1 MLVLVQMREH
11 PNEKTRMA
19 KQNNSRNISVY
30 AHWSGM
36 EDPLLMGV
44 LHSDRLKGKEVFS
57 FEYIDEWLKNGP
69 AQLLDPSLQLYTGLH
84 YLNDVQ
90 DNFGIFLDSSPD
102 RWGRIL
108 MRRREAA
115 FARNENREEKK
126 LFETDY
132 LLGVYDGHRMGALR
146 FKLED
151 DGPFLNDNKNMAS
164 PPWTSLRELEQISL
178 RLEDDDVIDDPEY
191 LKWLSMLIAPG
202 ASLGGARPK
211 ASIVDNDGNLWIA
224 KFPSRNDQ
232 GDIGGWEI
240 VTYELAILAG
250 INMAESKAQKFS
262 SDYYTFLT
270 KRFDRGNNGQ
280 RIHFASAMTILGY
293 IDGQDHADG
302 ASYLELVDFIQK
314 NGANVDQ
321 DLEQLWRRIVFS
333 ICVTNTDDHLRN
345 HGFLLTNDGWV
356 LSPAYDINPVEN
368 GSGLKL
374 NISDEDN
381 SLDLNLA
388 MEVSEFFRL
397 SEKRATEIIDEVLN
411 AVANWREV
419 AIKYKIS
426 RVEQELKALAF
437 KIKKN
442 QKNK

>member
-1 MLVLVQMREH
+1 
-11 PNEKTRMA
+11 MA
-19 KQNNSRNISVY
+19 KQNNKKSISVY

-36 EDPLLMGV
+36 EKPLLMGT

-57 FEYIDEWLKNGP
+57 FEYSDDWLQSGL
-69 AQLLDPSLQLYTGLH
+69 AQLLDPSLQLYSGLH
-84 YLNDVQ
+84 YLNEDQ

-115 FARNENREEKK
+115 LSRIDKREEEK

-146 FKLED
+146 FKLEE
-151 DGPFLNDNKNMAS
+151 DGPFLNDNKNMAT
-164 PPWTSLRELEQISL
+164 PPWGSLRELEQISL
-178 RLEDDDVIDDPEY
+178 RLEDDNVIDDPEY

-211 ASIVDNDGNLWIA
+211 ASVVDNDGGLWIA

-232 GDIGGWEI
+232 GDSGGWEI

-262 SDYYTFLT
+262 SEYYTFLT
-270 KRFDRGNNGQ
+270 KRFDRGNDGQ
-280 RIHFASAMTILGY
+280 RIHFASAMTMLGY
-293 IDGQDHADG
+293 SDGQDHSDG
-302 ASYLELVDFIQK
+302 ASYLELVDFIQN
-314 NGANVDQ
+314 NGANVEQ

-345 HGFLLTNDGWV
+345 HGFLLTNEGWV
-356 LSPAYDINPVEN
+356 LSPAYDINPVET
-368 GSGLKL
+368 GAGLKL

-397 SEKRATEIIDEVLN
+397 SEKRADEIKEEIVNVVSGWKEM
-411 AVANWREV
+411 
-419 AIKYKIS
+419 AIKYGIS
-426 RVEQELKALAF
+426 RVEQELKAVAF
-437 KIKKN
+437 KAI
-442 QKNK
+442 

>member
-1 MLVLVQMREH
+1 
-11 PNEKTRMA
+11 MA

-36 EDPLLMGV
+36 EDPLLMGI

-69 AQLLDPSLQLYTGLH
+69 AQLLDPSLQLYSGLH
-84 YLNDVQ
+84 YLNEVQ

-115 FARNENREEKK
+115 LARNEDREEKK

-146 FKLED
+146 FKLEEE
-151 DGPFLNDNKNMAS
+151 GPFLNDNKKMAS
-164 PPWTSLRELEQISL
+164 PPWASLRELEQISL

-211 ASIVDNDGNLWIA
+211 ASIVDNDGDLWIA

-250 INMAESKAQKFS
+250 ITMAESKAQKFS

-280 RIHFASAMTILGY
+280 RIHFASAMTMLGY
-293 IDGQDHADG
+293 TDGQDHADG

-345 HGFLLTNDGWV
+345 HGFLLTNDGWE

-368 GSGLKL
+368 GTGLKL

-426 RVEQELKALAF
+426 RVEQELKAIAF
-437 KIKKN
+437 KITKI
-442 QKNK
+442 